1 MMYYFAYYFIY
12 KISIKKKSRCER
24 YCGSGDFDVAN
35 FHTFIVILALMKL
48 NFIKLP
54 SLETTFEKVIYLII
68 ALIPISLFISHLKNR
83 FMFLQDKYDD
93 IYPEEKLYSLSNY
106 IKLTLIFLIPVVL
119 IIYLAPKA
127 T

>member
-12 KISIKKKSRCER
+12 KISIKRNPDAKDTAAVVTSMLPI
-24 YCGSGDFDVAN
+24 

-54 SLETTFEKVIYLII
+54 SLDTTFEKVLYLII

>member
-1 MMYYFAYYFIY
+1 
-12 KISIKKKSRCER
+12 
-24 YCGSGDFDVAN
+24 
-35 FHTFIVILALMKL
+35 
-48 NFIKLP
+48 
-54 SLETTFEKVIYLII
+54 
-68 ALIPISLFISHLKNR
+68 
-83 FMFLQDKYDD
+83 MFLQDKYDD